1 MNGKSNSKRIIKI
14 IVTIIHILFLSCM
27 LFVMWIRQVMTP
39 YQDWDI
45 SLKII
50 DVDKVFAI

>member
-27 LFVMWIRQVMTP
+27 LFVMWISHVMTP

-50 DVDKVFAI
+50 DGDKVFAI